1 MNNEITTEILANAV
15 DATKKSVKIVSVEK
29 TLKLEIEGQKKEFKL
44 VNKAAS
50 SNISQLN
57 AMAIAPV
64 NSDGTVDYNNCAVA
78 YAGTNTWGETG
89 RNGSLTAV
97 GAIDGL
103 SSEYYDAVDFLKA
116 TQGKLAKK
124 MAKLRMSQDLASL
137 VAI

>member
-89 RNGSLTAV
+89 RNGPPSRPSPRRRWRPAPSGPARTT
-97 GAIDGL
+97 G
-103 SSEYYDAVDFLKA
+103 SF
-116 TQGKLAKK
+116 T
-124 MAKLRMSQDLASL
+124 
-137 VAI
+137 